1 MISIGTICSEAGT
14 VICEMYKS
22 IAPKRASTLRHHMH
36 TEFELSLIL
45 QGEGVYNTARGNV
58 DICPGDIFLFST
70 NEPHCITDIYTPD
83 MHILNLHFQ
92 PFFIWNTENSYLSN
106 EYLKVF
112 FDRNASFSNR
122 LDRTNPILAEL
133 RVLFSSIKSEFDEKL
148 ADYTTAIKS
157 KILQILIT
165 IYRHFPI
172 TNESNTTFTIHK
184 LDGIVRA
191 IEYIDKNFIYDISL
205 DDIAQKAFLSK
216 SHFCVI
222 FKKTNG
228 LTPWEYINIKR
239 INKAVDLLK
248 TTSLS
253 VFDIATQCGYNNT
266 ANFNKQFRAI
276 TGQTPTTIRARA
288 PSN

>member
-1 MISIGTICSEAGT
+1 MISIGKICSETGT
-14 VICEMYKS
+14 TICDMYKS
-22 IAPKRASTLRHHMH
+22 IAPKRVSTLRHHMH
-36 TEFELSLIL
+36 TEFEISLIL
-45 QGEGVYNTARGNV
+45 QGEGIYNTARGNV
-58 DICPGDIFLFST
+58 DINAGDIFLFST
-70 NEPHCITDIYTPD
+70 NEPHCITDIHTSD

-106 EYLKVF
+106 DYLKVF
-112 FDRNASFSNR
+112 FDRNTNFCNR
-122 LDRTNPILAEL
+122 LDRSNPILTDL
-133 RVLFSSIKSEFDEKL
+133 RALFLSIKSEFNERR

-165 IYRHFPI
+165 IYRYFPI
-172 TNESNTTFTIHK
+172 TNDSNTTFTIQK
-184 LDGIVRA
+184 IDGIIRA

-205 DDIAQKAFLSK
+205 EDIAKKAFLSK

-248 TTSLS
+248 TTTLS

-276 TGQTPTTIRARA
+276 TGQTPTTIRART